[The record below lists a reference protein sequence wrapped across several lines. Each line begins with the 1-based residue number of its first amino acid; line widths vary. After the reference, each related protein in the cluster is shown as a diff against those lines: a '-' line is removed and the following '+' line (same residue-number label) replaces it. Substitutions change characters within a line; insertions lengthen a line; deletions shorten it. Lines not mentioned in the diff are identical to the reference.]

1 MPNTVSQSVS
11 KQIFLKEIPLLLES
25 DVEFIGIINSR
36 GKLEDFIGKNKILNS
51 PEKIE
56 MFFMG
61 LCLQNRMHQDFDVEF
76 GSVNYIITERD
87 YLKFII
93 LPKSSKLIL
102 VVMKKEIDH
111 IEFINKLMNYLNLK
125 KEDNNPTTRRDNSY

>member
-1 MPNTVSQSVS
+1 
-11 KQIFLKEIPLLLES
+11 
-25 DVEFIGIINSR
+25 
-36 GKLEDFIGKNKILNS
+36 
-51 PEKIE
+51 
-56 MFFMG
+56 MG
-61 LCLQNRMHQDFDVEF
+61 LSLQNRMQQDFDVEF

-111 IEFINKLMNYLNLK
+111 IEFINKLMNYLNLEK
-125 KEDNNPTTRRDNSY
+125 G